1 MEIHQTKNLNK
12 VISTPYLLGA
22 TSKLT
27 TPTARPYSC
36 PNLRNFYV
44 TAMGFIEF
52 RGLHIHKNSLRIAF
66 PDCDISFLWA
76 E

>member
-1 MEIHQTKNLNK
+1 MGIHQTKKLNMA
-12 VISTPYLLGA
+12 ISTPHRLRV
-22 TSKLT
+22 TFKLT
-27 TPTARPYSC
+27 TPTARTYSC

-52 RGLHIHKNSLRIAF
+52 MGLHIHKNSLRIAF